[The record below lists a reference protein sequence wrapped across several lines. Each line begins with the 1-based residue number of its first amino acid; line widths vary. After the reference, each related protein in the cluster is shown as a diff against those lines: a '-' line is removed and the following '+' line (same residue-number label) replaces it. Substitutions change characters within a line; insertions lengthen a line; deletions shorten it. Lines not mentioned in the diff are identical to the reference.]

1 MMDRCYEDVV
11 RDVRLLGRAPKGS
24 CRPCAQC
31 GDLAAEHV
39 IRMCIVGE
47 KFTVWLCSPCASGVM
62 EIDLEAEA
70 ISPDKRDCEYVDIDV
85 LELCY
90 GRRIADYR

>member
-1 MMDRCYEDVV
+1 MMDRCYQDVV
-11 RDVRLLGRAPKGS
+11 RDVRLLGRAPKGI
-24 CRPCAQC
+24 CRPCTQC

-39 IRMCIVGE
+39 IRMRVSGE

-70 ISPDKRDCEYVDIDV
+70 VPAGARDCEYVDVSV
-85 LELCY
+85 LDLCY
-90 GRRIADYR
+90 DRQIA